1 MRKFWLIG
9 VLFASL
15 AALAIGS
22 RADATSVA
30 GDYVEVRTASVFAGA
45 CHYNGELMTTGR
57 DAVMAW
63 RVTAGAWRG
72 TDLAGVSAVAV
83 VSADA
88 NLADAQAARRTE
100 VVVDSAASE
109 AQAEAMAAA
118 LKSKFGATLGHV
130 ILVRRAPV
138 TFERDAESYSVS
150 VPNVAELTVR
160 AMPNHECCKMPQLV
174 WYNPLVPVA
183 GRRVGQ
189 TLHASYTG
197 DLSIGERWQQAG
209 QNSAF
214 YGSFA
219 F

>member
-1 MRKFWLIG
+1 MRKFWLMG
-9 VLFASL
+9 ALFAAL
-15 AALAIGS
+15 AALAVGS
-22 RADATSVA
+22 RADATSMT

-63 RVTAGAWRG
+63 RVTAGTWHG
-72 TDLAGVSAVAV
+72 TDLAGVRAVAV

-88 NLADAQAARRTE
+88 NLADAQASRRTE
-100 VVVDSAASE
+100 IFVDSAATE

-118 LKSKFGATLGHV
+118 LKSKFGATLGRV
-130 ILVRRAPV
+130 IVVRRAPV
-138 TFERDAESYSVS
+138 AFEHAAETYSVN

-160 AMPNHECCKMPQLV
+160 AMPNHECCRMPQLV
-174 WYNPLVPVA
+174 WYSPLVPVA

-189 TLHASYTG
+189 TLHASYAG
-197 DLSIGERWQQAG
+197 DASVGERWQQAG

>member
-1 MRKFWLIG
+1 MRKFWLLG
-9 VLFASL
+9 LL
-15 AALAIGS
+15 LALAGALAFGS
-22 RADATSVA
+22 QAARPDLT

-45 CHYNGELMTTGR
+45 CHYNGELVTTGR

-72 TDLAGVSAVAV
+72 VDLAGVRAVAV

-88 NLADAQAARRTE
+88 NLADAQAVRRAE
-100 VVVDSAASE
+100 LVVDSAASA
-109 AQAEAMAAA
+109 AQAGAIVAA
-118 LKSKFGATLGHV
+118 LRSRYAGAFGHV
-130 ILVRRAPV
+130 LLVRRAPV
-138 TFERDAESYSVS
+138 SFAREAEAYSVS

-160 AMPNHECCKMPQLV
+160 AMPNHECCKLPHLV
-174 WYNPLVPVA
+174 WYDPLVPLA
-183 GRRVGQ
+183 GRRVGFTQ
-189 TLHASYTG
+189 NASFAG
-197 DLSIGERWQQAG
+197 DSVGERWQQAG